1 MGKIAFLF
9 PGQGSQ
15 HIGMGYDLY
24 EKEPKAR
31 KIFEE
36 ADQTLETNLSSL
48 MFEGDAKELTLTY
61 NAQPSLLTASI
72 AALEKLKEYGIKA
85 DFAAGHSLG
94 EYTALV
100 AGGAMSFKDAVYA
113 VRKRGEFMNEAVP
126 AGEGAMAA
134 ILGMNGEALKQVTD
148 KVTEEGNL
156 VQLANLNCPGQI
168 VISGTA
174 KGVELASELAKEN
187 GAKRAI
193 PLEVSGP
200 FHSDLMKPAAE
211 KLREVLDACTIS
223 NASTPVISNVTA
235 DVVTDK
241 DDIKNKLI
249 EQLYSPVRFEE
260 TINRLLDEG
269 VTTFIEI
276 GPGKVLSGLVKKV
289 NRRVKTI
296 AVSDTNTIELAVQ
309 TLKEENENAGE

>member
-1 MGKIAFLF
+1 MSKIAFLF

-15 HIGMGYDLY
+15 FIGMGKELY
-24 EKEPKAR
+24 EQVPAAKR
-31 KIFEE
+31 LFDE
-36 ADQTLETNLSSL
+36 ADETLETKLSSL
-48 MFEGDAKELTLTY
+48 IFEGDAEELTLTY
-61 NAQPSLLTASI
+61 NAQPALLTTSI
-72 AALEKLKEYGIKA
+72 AVLEKFKESGITP
-85 DFAAGHSLG
+85 DFTAGHSLG
-94 EYTALV
+94 EYSALV
-100 AGGAMSFKDAVYA
+100 AAGALSFKDAVYT

-134 ILGMNGEALKQVTD
+134 ILGMDAEALKQVTD

-168 VISGTA
+168 VLSGTA

-200 FHSDLMKPAAE
+200 FHSELMKPAAE
-211 KLREVLDACTIS
+211 KLKEVLDACDIKD
-223 NASTPVISNVTA
+223 ADIPVISNVSA
-235 DVVTDK
+235 DVMTEK
-241 DDIKNKLI
+241 ADIKEKLI

-260 TINRLLDEG
+260 SINKLVAEG

-289 NRRVKTI
+289 NRRLKTI
-296 AVSDTNTIELAVQ
+296 AVSDPETIELAIQ
-309 TLKEENENAGE
+309 TLKEENDNA

>member
-1 MGKIAFLF
+1 MSKIAFLF

-15 HIGMGYDLY
+15 FIGMGKELY
-24 EKEPKAR
+24 EQVPAAKR
-31 KIFEE
+31 LFDE
-36 ADQTLETNLSSL
+36 ADETLETKLSSL
-48 MFEGDAKELTLTY
+48 IFEGDAEELTLTY
-61 NAQPSLLTASI
+61 NAQPALLTTSI
-72 AALEKLKEYGIKA
+72 AVLEKFKESGITP
-85 DFAAGHSLG
+85 DFTAGHSLG
-94 EYTALV
+94 EYSALV
-100 AGGAMSFKDAVYA
+100 AAGALSFKDAVYT

-134 ILGMNGEALKQVTD
+134 ILGMDAEALKQVTD

-200 FHSDLMKPAAE
+200 FHSELMKPAAE
-211 KLREVLDACTIS
+211 KLKEVLDACDIKD
-223 NASTPVISNVTA
+223 ADVPVISNVSA
-235 DVVTDK
+235 DVMTEK
-241 DDIKNKLI
+241 ADIKEKLI

-260 TINRLLDEG
+260 SINKLIAEG

-276 GPGKVLSGLVKKV
+276 GPGKVLSGLVKK
-289 NRRVKTI
+289 
-296 AVSDTNTIELAVQ
+296 SE
-309 TLKEENENAGE
+309 

>member
-1 MGKIAFLF
+1 MSKIAFLF

-15 HIGMGYDLY
+15 FIGMGKELY
-24 EKEPKAR
+24 EQVPAAKR
-31 KIFEE
+31 LFDE
-36 ADQTLETNLSSL
+36 ADETLETKLSSL
-48 MFEGDAKELTLTY
+48 IFEGDAEELTLTY
-61 NAQPSLLTASI
+61 NAQPALLTTSI
-72 AALEKLKEYGIKA
+72 AVLEKFKESGITP
-85 DFAAGHSLG
+85 DFTAGHSLG
-94 EYTALV
+94 EYSALV
-100 AGGAMSFKDAVYA
+100 AAGALSFKDAVYT

-134 ILGMNGEALKQVTD
+134 ILGMDAEALKQVTD

-187 GAKRAI
+187 GAKCAI

-200 FHSDLMKPAAE
+200 FHSELMKPAAE
-211 KLREVLDACTIS
+211 KLKEVLDACDIKD
-223 NASTPVISNVTA
+223 ADVPVISNVSA
-235 DVVTDK
+235 DVMTEK
-241 DDIKNKLI
+241 ADIKEKLI

-260 TINRLLDEG
+260 SINKLIAEG

-289 NRRVKTI
+289 NRRLKTI
-296 AVSDTNTIELAVQ
+296 AVSDPETIELAIQ
-309 TLKEENENAGE
+309 TLKEENDNA

>member
-1 MGKIAFLF
+1 MSKIAFLF

-15 HIGMGYDLY
+15 FIGMGKELY
-24 EKEPKAR
+24 EQVPAAKR
-31 KIFEE
+31 LFDE
-36 ADQTLETNLSSL
+36 ADETLETKLSSL
-48 MFEGDAKELTLTY
+48 IFEGDAEELTLTY
-61 NAQPSLLTASI
+61 NAQPALLTTSI
-72 AALEKLKEYGIKA
+72 AVLEKFKESGITP
-85 DFAAGHSLG
+85 DFTAGHSLG
-94 EYTALV
+94 EYSALV
-100 AGGAMSFKDAVYA
+100 AAGAMSFKDAVYT

-134 ILGMNGEALKQVTD
+134 ILGMDAEALKQVTD

-200 FHSDLMKPAAE
+200 FHSELMKPAAE
-211 KLREVLDACTIS
+211 KLKEVLDACDIKD
-223 NASTPVISNVTA
+223 ADIPVISNVSA
-235 DVVTDK
+235 DVMTDK
-241 DDIKNKLI
+241 ADIKEKLI

-260 TINRLLDEG
+260 SINKLIAEG

-289 NRRVKTI
+289 NRRLKTI
-296 AVSDTNTIELAVQ
+296 AVSDPETIELAIQ
-309 TLKEENENAGE
+309 TLKEENDNA